1 MLEAFVCVVG
11 VLCLLTPSSQAKSVS
26 QRLVIRIPD
35 DRVRK
40 RRAVTLR
47 CSFRMKWDDLTDDFE
62 NRNLECVSILLSSIW
77 DSDFHG
83 FGNLGL
89 KRGA

>member
-1 MLEAFVCVVG
+1 MVTFSTSTLSATMTCTSTLSATTKMSPIRYSG

-47 CSFRMKWDDLTDDFE
+47 CSFRMEWGRRRLLF
-62 NRNLECVSILLSSIW
+62 ILQY
-77 DSDFHG
+77 
-83 FGNLGL
+83 
-89 KRGA
+89 